1 MDADH
6 YTDRDA
12 KRDANAHPERHADV
26 VANEYSDA
34 DANCNA
40 DYHCNFY
47 AD

>member
-12 KRDANAHPERHADV
+12 KRDTYAHAECYADIV
-26 VANEYSDA
+26 TNEYSDA

-40 DYHCNFY
+40 DYHGNFY